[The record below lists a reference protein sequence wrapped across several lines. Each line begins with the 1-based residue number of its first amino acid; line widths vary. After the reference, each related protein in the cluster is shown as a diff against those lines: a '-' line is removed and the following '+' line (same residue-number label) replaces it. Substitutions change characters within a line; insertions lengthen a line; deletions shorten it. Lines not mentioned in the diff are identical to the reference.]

1 MQYPQQIPERHT
13 SPECRWLQAKIIT
26 NFLVF
31 AWLGYM
37 TDAACA
43 QLPFM
48 IHQGDAVPRDVREI
62 YDKGVA
68 FLVKSQAKDGSW
80 KGGQQGP
87 GVTGMALMT
96 MLASGEDPNFGKY
109 SPTVRKAVK
118 NIVESQDTSTGYLG
132 HSMYHHGF
140 GMLALA
146 EAYGTV
152 DDRNFWRSAPT
163 NKKSIGRALEL
174 AVRSAITSQKKNPL
188 GAWRY
193 SPDSSDADTSASG
206 AVLVGLL
213 AARNA
218 GIEVPDAS
226 IDRAISYY
234 ESMTSDNGN
243 VGYSGGMGGM
253 GQSTARTSIS
263 SLVFAIS
270 RRQDLPKYKATV
282 TNLTSNLMSDGRDH
296 YKEYSRYYQSQ
307 ALFQGDMDSWEKW
320 NKMLVVK
327 LKASQ
332 HKDGS
337 FHGNFGPATTTSL
350 NLLSLALNYRFLPIY
365 ER

>member
-1 MQYPQQIPERHT
+1 MKKEFQLHAGQPAAFGCP
-13 SPECRWLQAKIIT
+13 WLRLD
-26 NFLVF
+26 FLLMLLSI
-31 AWLGYM
+31 AWLSSIAY
-37 TDAACA
+37 A
-43 QLPFM
+43 QLPFT

-62 YDKGVA
+62 YDRGVA
-68 FLVKSQAKDGSW
+68 YLVKSQAEDGSW
-80 KGGQQGP
+80 QGGQSGP
-87 GVTGMALMT
+87 GVTGMAMMT

-109 SPTVRKAVK
+109 SPSVRKAVK
-118 NIVESQDTSTGYLG
+118 NIIASQDTSTGYLG
-132 HSMYHHGF
+132 NSMYHHGF

-152 DDRNFWRSAPT
+152 DDRTFWRSSPG
-163 NKKSIGRALEL
+163 NKKSIGGALEL

-193 SPDSSDADTSASG
+193 SPDANDADTSVSG
-206 AVLVGLL
+206 AILVGLL

-243 VGYSGGMGGM
+243 VGYSGGIGGGGM
-253 GQSTARTSIS
+253 GQSVARTSIA
-263 SLVFAIS
+263 SLVYAVS
-270 RRQDLPKYKATV
+270 RRQDIPKYKATI
-282 TNLTSNLMSDGRDH
+282 TNLTSNLESGSGQH
-296 YKEYSRYYQSQ
+296 YKEYARYYQSQ
-307 ALFQGDMDSWEKW
+307 ALFQGDMEAWEKW
-320 NKMLVVK
+320 NKMLVEK

-332 HKDGS
+332 LEDGS
-337 FHGNFGPATTTSL
+337 FRGNFGIPATTSL

>member
-1 MQYPQQIPERHT
+1 MANAT
-13 SPECRWLQAKIIT
+13 W
-26 NFLVF
+26 
-31 AWLGYM
+31 
-37 TDAACA
+37 A

-48 IHQGDAVPRDVREI
+48 VHQGDAVPRDVREI

-68 FLVKSQAKDGSW
+68 YLVKSQAKNGSW
-80 KGGQQGP
+80 QGGHQGP

-109 SPTVRKAVK
+109 STTVRKAVK
-118 NIVESQDTSTGYLG
+118 NIVESQDDKTGYLG
-132 HSMYHHGF
+132 SSMYHHGF

-152 DDRNFWRSAPT
+152 DDRAFWRSAPT
-163 NKKSIGRALEL
+163 KKKSIGHALEL
-174 AVRSAITSQKKNPL
+174 AVRSAITSQKNNPL

-193 SPDSSDADTSASG
+193 SPTANDADTSASG
-206 AVLVGLL
+206 AVLIGLL

-234 ESMTSDNGN
+234 EGMTSDNGN

-253 GQSTARTSIS
+253 GQSTARTSIA
-263 SLVFAIS
+263 SLVFAVS

-282 TNLTSNLMSDGRDH
+282 TNLTANLMSSGHDH

-307 ALFQGDMDSWEKW
+307 ALFQGIWSRGK
-320 NKMLVVK
+320 NGTRC
-327 LKASQ
+327 S
-332 HKDGS
+332 S
-337 FHGNFGPATTTSL
+337 SN
-350 NLLSLALNYRFLPIY
+350 
-365 ER
+365 

>member
-1 MQYPQQIPERHT
+1 MNEPQ
-13 SPECRWLQAKIIT
+13 
-26 NFLVF
+26 FLRTPFCVSLLAI
-31 AWLGYM
+31 AWLGCFV
-37 TDAACA
+37 DAACA

-68 FLVKSQAKDGSW
+68 SLVKSQAKDGSW
-80 KGGQQGP
+80 QGNNAGP

-109 SPTVRKAVK
+109 SSTVRKAVK
-118 NIVESQDTSTGYLG
+118 NIVGAQDTNTGYLG
-132 HSMYHHGF
+132 SSMYHHGF

-152 DDRNFWRSAPT
+152 DDRTFWRTAT
-163 NKKSIGRALEL
+163 ANKKSIGRALEL

-193 SPDSSDADTSASG
+193 SPNASDADTSVSG
-206 AVLVGLL
+206 AVLIGLL

-218 GIEVPDAS
+218 GIEVPDTS

-234 ESMTSDNGN
+234 EGMTSDNGN

-253 GQSTARTSIS
+253 GQSTARTSIA
-263 SLVFAIS
+263 SLVFAVS

-282 TNLTSNLMSDGRDH
+282 TNLTSNLMSSGNDQ

-307 ALFQGDMDSWEKW
+307 ALFQADMDSWEKW

-337 FHGNFGPATTTSL
+337 FHGNFGPAATTSL

>member
-1 MQYPQQIPERHT
+1 MKNQT
-13 SPECRWLQAKIIT
+13 A
-26 NFLVF
+26 FL
-31 AWLGYM
+31 ATLLGIACLGCLAG
-37 TDAACA
+37 TACA

-48 IHQGDAVPRDVREI
+48 LHQGDAVPRDVREI

-68 FLVKSQAKDGSW
+68 FLVKTQAKDGSW
-80 KGGQQGP
+80 QGGHQGP

-118 NIVESQDTSTGYLG
+118 NIVDKQDGKTGYLG
-132 HSMYHHGF
+132 GSMYHHGF

-152 DDRNFWRSAPT
+152 DDRTFWRSAST

-174 AVRSAITSQKKNPL
+174 AVRSAMTSQKNNPL

-193 SPDSSDADTSASG
+193 SPTSNDADTSASG
-206 AVLVGLL
+206 AVLIGLL

-218 GIEVPDAS
+218 GIEVPDTS

-234 ESMTSDNGN
+234 EGMTSDNGN
-243 VGYSGGMGGM
+243 VGYSGGIGGM
-253 GQSTARTSIS
+253 GQSTARTSIA
-263 SLVFAIS
+263 SLVFAVS

-282 TNLTSNLMSDGRDH
+282 TKLTASLMSSGGDH
-296 YKEYSRYYQSQ
+296 YKEYARYYQSQ
-307 ALFQGDMDSWEKW
+307 ALFHGDMDSWEKW

-327 LKASQ
+327 LKGSQ

-337 FHGNFGPATTTSL
+337 FHGNFGPAATTSL